1 MSPIMIG
8 RYKRIG
14 EVTAVQFN
22 GENQQEIESFSEG
35 IFKRTDDAGML
46 LLKVKSNAHIMKK
59 GTWIIRTEI
68 GRIESAT
75 DAAFTEL
82 YEKI

>member
-1 MSPIMIG
+1 MIG
-8 RYKRIG
+8 KYKRIG
-14 EVTAVQFN
+14 EVTAVKFN
-22 GENQQEIESFSEG
+22 GENQQEIESFSQG
-35 IFKRTDDAGML
+35 TFKRTDDSGML
-46 LLKVKSNAHIMKK
+46 LLKVGSHAHMIKQ
-59 GTWIIRTEI
+59 GTWIIKTEI